1 MKEDIQ
7 LKIVELMDE
16 GATLENSPEL
26 QAVVEAS
33 DEATKFYKSI
43 LVSESMLEG
52 FFGGEKAKAIDS
64 K

>member
-16 GATLENSPEL
+16 GATLESSPEL
-26 QAVVEAS
+26 KALVEAS
-33 DEATKFYKSI
+33 DEATKFYESI

-52 FFGGEKAKAIDS
+52 FFGERKQKQ
-64 K
+64 